1 MIEVCRRVH
10 ITIIIVVKATHCS
23 ALRAH
28 VDTTVAVTGVF
39 LDVLFV
45 VDEGLQDSQCALEQL
60 KKLL

>member
-10 ITIIIVVKATHCS
+10 ITIIIVVKATNCGT
-23 ALRAH
+23 LCAH
-28 VDTTVAVTGVF
+28 VDTTVAVTGVL

>member
-1 MIEVCRRVH
+1 M
-10 ITIIIVVKATHCS
+10 
-23 ALRAH
+23 
-28 VDTTVAVTGVF
+28 AVTRVL